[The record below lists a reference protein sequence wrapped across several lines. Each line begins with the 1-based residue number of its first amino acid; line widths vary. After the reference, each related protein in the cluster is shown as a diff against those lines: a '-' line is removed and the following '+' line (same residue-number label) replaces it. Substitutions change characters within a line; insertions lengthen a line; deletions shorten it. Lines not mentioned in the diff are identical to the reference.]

1 MRRLF
6 SAFLMPVFLLLAW
19 LMLNMSTSFG
29 QVLLGIV
36 LAFGLIWAA
45 KSLRPLSAQPK
56 RWWSVWRLLR
66 VVVFDIVRSNIA
78 VTRLIWN
85 TDHKMV
91 SGFIDVPLTIKDPHG
106 LAMLACVLTYTPGSV
121 WVEISPD
128 GSHLHMHVLDLKD
141 ELDWVRLVRDRYEV
155 HLKEIFE

>member
-19 LMLNMSTSFG
+19 LLLNATTSLG

-45 KSLRPLSAQPK
+45 KSLRPVYARPRGWLPAL
-56 RWWSVWRLLR
+56 RLLR

-78 VTRLIWN
+78 VARLIWKP
-85 TDHKMV
+85 DHKMV
-91 SGFIDVPLTIKDPHG
+91 SGFLDIPLTLRDPHG
-106 LAMLACVLTYTPGSV
+106 LAVLACVLTYTPGSV
-121 WVEISPD
+121 WVEINAD
-128 GSHLHMHVLDLKD
+128 GSHLHMHVLDMKD
-141 ELDWVRLVRDRYEV
+141 ELDWIQIVRDRYEV